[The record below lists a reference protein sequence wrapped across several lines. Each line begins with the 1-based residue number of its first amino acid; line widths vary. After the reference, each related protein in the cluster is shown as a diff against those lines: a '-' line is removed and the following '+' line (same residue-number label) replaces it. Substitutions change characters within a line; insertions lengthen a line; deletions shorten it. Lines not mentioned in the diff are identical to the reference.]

1 MFKAL
6 FRSPQTTLRHAQ
18 CPLAKERSAFLSHL
32 ASQGAA
38 RATLLG
44 YASELLLITYRLGQ
58 KCGHPLL
65 RSELA
70 NYARQWGKHQQRM
83 GHAQSASFPTKHFL
97 QVACAWW
104 GYMGWLKEDASAKPR
119 FEAQIETWAS
129 FLRSEERLAECTVY
143 GYCWWITQLQAW
155 LKQEK
160 VSLRSLNLGQ
170 IDAFL
175 KHLST
180 RGMGRRSLADSTSAL
195 RRFLRYAHQ
204 VGWCRRDLAP
214 SIPSPHLFRHENLPG
229 GPAWPDVQRLIAA
242 TNGSTAQD
250 LRNRAILLLLSVY
263 GLRCGEV
270 TRLRLEDLDW
280 SRGLMLVRRL
290 KTGRVQEF
298 PLTPALSQAL
308 QRYLHKARPHSAQPE
323 VFLTLRAPFRRLSSG
338 AIYEVTSSL
347 FARLNIASP
356 KRGPHALRH
365 ACATYLL
372 NTGLPL
378 KRVGDHLGHLDLS
391 ATQVYAKVDLAG
403 LRAVATLDVGGLL

>member
-1 MFKAL
+1 MFKTL
-6 FRSPQTTLRHAQ
+6 FRSPHTVWRHANG
-18 CPLAKERSAFLSHL
+18 PLAKERSAFLSHL
-32 ASQGAA
+32 SSQGAA
-38 RATLLG
+38 PATLLG
-44 YASELLLITYRLGQ
+44 YASELLLIAQRLGK
-58 KCGHPLL
+58 KCGRSLL

-70 NYARQWGKHQQRM
+70 DYARQWGEHQQRVD
-83 GHAQSASFPTKHFL
+83 HAQSSNFPTQHFL

-104 GYMGWLKEDASAKPR
+104 AYMGWLKEDASAKPR
-119 FEAQIETWAS
+119 LVVQIETWAS
-129 FLRSEERLAECTVY
+129 FLRSEERLAECTIY

-160 VSLRSLNLGQ
+160 VSLHSLSLAQ
-170 IDAFL
+170 VDAFM

-180 RGMGRRSLADSTSAL
+180 QGMGRRSLADSTSAL

-204 VGWCRRDLAP
+204 VGWCRPNLAP
-214 SIPSPHLFRHENLPG
+214 LILSPHLFRHENLPC
-229 GPAWPDVQRLIAA
+229 GPAWPEVQRLIAA
-242 TNGSTAQD
+242 TDGPTDQD

-280 SRGLMLVRRL
+280 TRGLLLVRRL

-298 PLTPALSQAL
+298 PLTPAMSQAL
-308 QRYLHKARPHSAQPE
+308 QRYLQKARPHSIQPE
-323 VFLTLRAPFRRLSSG
+323 VFLTLRAPFRRLSGG

-347 FARLNIASP
+347 FTRLNIASR

-391 ATQVYAKVDLAG
+391 ATQVYAKVDLAR
-403 LRAVATLDVGGLL
+403 LRAVATFDVGGLL